1 MFKQAVPTY
10 NEFTF
15 QYGSIQI
22 KGPCSSNDRYNI
34 YIPIWFYSNEK
45 AFEKLS
51 KLKVFTFQYGSIQIC
66 NSTFKKSRICIYIPI
81 WFYSNRKQAGV
92 IFANFKNLH
101 SNMVLFK

>member
-34 YIPIWFYSNEK
+34 YIPIWFYSNELTDK
-45 AFEKLS
+45 QFQEIS
-51 KLKVFTFQYGSIQIC
+51 KFTFQYGSIQIKM
-66 NSTFKKSRICIYIPI
+66 NAVRP
-81 WFYSNRKQAGV
+81 
-92 IFANFKNLH
+92 
-101 SNMVLFK
+101 